1 MRSKLTT
8 VLLALAVLGAAAS
21 AAHAQS
27 VATVAGKAVA
37 DLDGLP
43 LKDVTVR
50 LESIARGKKLTR
62 KTTADGAYAFEGVP
76 AGAYRLTA
84 EIPGFMRYQQEIEA
98 TANELLF
105 LETRMIIG
113 RLSERVTIAAERRP
127 APLDKRIHTQP
138 VDVAKRE
145 ATRERLLPPVAMRRV
160 YPSYTTADHKRG
172 LRGEVHVVAVIDETG
187 AVTRPRVVS
196 TPHDEL
202 ATLTVDAIQQWRY
215 EPTRLSGVAITV
227 TNVSYLFIYGS

>member
-1 MRSKLTT
+1 MRSMLTA

-21 AAHAQS
+21 TAHAQS
-27 VATVAGKAVA
+27 VGTVAGKAVA
-37 DLDGLP
+37 DVDGLP
-43 LKDVTVR
+43 LKDVVVR
-50 LESIARGKKLTR
+50 LEPVARGKKLTR
-62 KTTADGAYAFEGVP
+62 KTRADGAYTFEGVP

-84 EIPGFMRYQQEIEA
+84 EIPGFVRYEQEIKA
-98 TANELLF
+98 SSNELLF

-113 RLSERVTIAAERRP
+113 RLSERVTLTAGRKPVPLEERVY
-127 APLDKRIHTQP
+127 TQR

-145 ATRERLLPPVAMRRV
+145 ATRERLLPPVTMRRV
-160 YPSYTTADHKRG
+160 YPSYTTGDYERG

-196 TPHDEL
+196 APHDEL
-202 ATLTVDAIQQWRY
+202 ATLTVEAIQQWRY
-215 EPTRLSGVAITV
+215 EPTRLSGVAIAV